1 MPKLGVRLRFGNIL
15 YFTRVSHQSEKW
27 LDTVSV
33 SFPFNHDCLVV
44 MAPNSPPV
52 ATSPAAMVGLVG
64 AVAVVC
70 MHEKRSIIPLHN
82 QLCMAT
88 IISAWRM
95 VGAKK
100 QLQDN
105 LCMAIS
111 GGDVVVPL
119 LDLRRGHQL
128 RCDLV
133 PPTTCLVS
141 CWRNTQCMV
150 LCLLV
155 MVGTSNLVGC
165 ILGAPSSSPSACPT
179 KSFVHIFSHRYG
191 SYVVFHGCNL
201 KPVLLGVVLHA

>member
-1 MPKLGVRLRFGNIL
+1 MPKLGVGLRFENIL

-44 MAPNSPPV
+44 LAPNSPLV
-52 ATSPAAMVGLVG
+52 GTSPAAMVGLVG
-64 AVAVVC
+64 AAAVVC

-100 QLQDN
+100 QLHDN

-111 GGDVVVPL
+111 GGWIFVG
-119 LDLRRGHQL
+119 GHQL

-133 PPTTCLVS
+133 PPTACMVS
-141 CWRNTQCMV
+141 CRRNTPGMV
-150 LCLLV
+150 LCLL
-155 MVGTSNLVGC
+155 C
-165 ILGAPSSSPSACPT
+165 
-179 KSFVHIFSHRYG
+179 
-191 SYVVFHGCNL
+191 HGWNL
-201 KPVLLGVVLHA
+201 KLGWLYLRGTVKFAVSLSYKELRSYLLPQVWFICCFPWLQPETGFTGVVLHAWLR